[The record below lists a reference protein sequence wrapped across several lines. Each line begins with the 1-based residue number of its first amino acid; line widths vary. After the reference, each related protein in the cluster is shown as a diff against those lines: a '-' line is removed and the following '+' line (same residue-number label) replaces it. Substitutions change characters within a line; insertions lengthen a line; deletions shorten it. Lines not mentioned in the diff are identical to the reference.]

1 MSRIEVDD
9 ENVIVLTDEVVDN
22 DENDPPIVEPIVK
35 IDEGKTNFNDISL
48 VSTYSLISIKRTV
61 LLNVLFEI

>member
-9 ENVIVLTDEVVDN
+9 ENAIILTEEVVDS
-22 DENDPPIVEPIVK
+22 DENDVPIVEPIVK

-48 VSTYSLISIKRTV
+48 VSMY
-61 LLNVLFEI
+61 